1 LIERAVFKPLDKK
14 RYFEQIAQLIREKIL
29 HKNLEKGFKLP
40 TEQQLA
46 KDLNVSRSVIRE
58 ALRIL
63 DVMGYV
69 SIRKGPQG
77 GIFVSNLYHKPI
89 TDSLRIL
96 TNNGHVTVDHIID
109 VRLQIEPFTA
119 AEAAR
124 YAKKRDIKKLSALIE
139 DASLHMDDAAY
150 LKNKD
155 MEFHLLLAEASGNP
169 VLAILMRSVIEILRE
184 IAYNFLDHSFERELF
199 QIHKNI
205 FHSIA
210 QKKVSEV
217 KKLIKKDILFVKKNL
232 KKFLER
238 GDE

>member
-1 LIERAVFKPLDKK
+1 MIERTMFKPLDKK

-29 HKNLEKGFKLP
+29 RENLKERFKLP

-46 KDLNVSRSVIRE
+46 KELNVSRSVVRE

-69 SIRKGPQG
+69 NIRKGPQG

-89 TDSLRIL
+89 TDSLRNL
-96 TNNGHVTVDHIID
+96 TTNGHITVNHIFDI
-109 VRLQIEPFTA
+109 RLQIEPFVA

-124 YAKKRDIKKLSALIE
+124 HAKKRDIKKLSALIE
-139 DASLHMDDAAY
+139 DASVHMDDAAY

-169 VLAILMRSVIEILRE
+169 ILAILMKSLIEILME
-184 IAYNFLDHSFERELF
+184 AAHNFLDHSFEKELF
-199 QIHKNI
+199 QIHKSI
-205 FHSIA
+205 FHTIA

-217 KKLIKKDILFVKKNL
+217 KKLIKADILFVKKNL
-232 KKFLER
+232 KKSLER
-238 GDE
+238 GDK